1 MKLPEAFVAEMT
13 QLIGEEDYLHFV
25 SSLEKVPQ
33 VAFRPNVLK
42 NIHAA
47 TGLKAVP
54 WSSVGCYLTSRPA
67 FTFDPLFHAGA
78 YYVQEPSSMF
88 VEQA

>member
-42 NIHAA
+42 NIHASIA
-47 TGLKAVP
+47 LKAVP
-54 WSSVGCYLTSRPA
+54 WSSVGCYLTSRPQ
-67 FTFDPLFHAGA
+67 TL
-78 YYVQEPSSMF
+78 E
-88 VEQA
+88 